1 MKTTTGKVFAAWKA
15 LDSALTTSLETAE
28 RQKVVKIWYALAET
42 AKRYSELIDKALK
55 ELKPENWDELAAKAQ
70 FTPEELAEF
79 RKKQAAYNKEV
90 EEVLQPE
97 SDKEVE
103 VEVADKLSL
112 DTALKLL
119 AENKWP
125 ISKLGELSIVVNK

>member
-15 LDSALTTSLETAE
+15 LDGAVTTSLETAE
-28 RQKVVKIWYALAET
+28 RQKVVKIWYALAEI
-42 AKRYSELIDKALK
+42 AKRYGELIDKALK
-55 ELKPENWDELAAKAQ
+55 ELKPENWDELAVKAQ